1 MELCLRARAA
11 GFPTVLHPMLRLRH
25 AGGHATLRDGEEYD
39 AIARRRREAI
49 AHTLGHRALVV
60 DDLAQGLTFAG
71 RTAAHVFGSGDA
83 KRPFKQLRALGR
95 AVGAT
100 PPPDSGTP

>member
-11 GFPTVLHPMLRLRH
+11 GIPTVLHPRLRVRH
-25 AGGHATLRDGEEYD
+25 TGGHATLRDGEPFD
-39 AIARRRREAI
+39 AARAPPPRGDR
-49 AHTLGHRALVV
+49 AHARHRALAV

-71 RTAAHVFGSGDA
+71 RTAAHALGSGDA

-95 AVGAT
+95 AVGAA